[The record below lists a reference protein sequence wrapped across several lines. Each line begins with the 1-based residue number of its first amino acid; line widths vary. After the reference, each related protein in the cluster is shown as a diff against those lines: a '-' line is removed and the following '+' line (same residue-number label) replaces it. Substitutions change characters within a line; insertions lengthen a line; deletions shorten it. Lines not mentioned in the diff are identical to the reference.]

1 VEQLHSALGALGRQ
15 KQALLATVGACA
27 GAWEAQQAQAR
38 GGPGAPRNGVLPGD
52 EARFVMAALALY
64 VEPAAWEGI
73 PLGLV
78 RSMHAA
84 LRLAD
89 AHGAAAARAAQL
101 QRAVRGPGPACE
113 ARGACVLC
121 ERPRRSGARMLS

>member
-1 VEQLHSALGALGRQ
+1 
-15 KQALLATVGACA
+15 
-27 GAWEAQQAQAR
+27 
-38 GGPGAPRNGVLPGD
+38 
-52 EARFVMAALALY
+52 MAALAH